1 MWHRFVRELMIELY
15 WMKKEMIRRWHLD
28 TPVGVVGIIALLSG
42 AALFMII
49 GQGIAKVIRGAIPWV
64 AGSTVGAVY
73 WSSIGFALKAS
84 FIFLLFCSSLIIFFL
99 LKTYYRR

>member
-1 MWHRFVRELMIELY
+1 MWHRLIRELRIETY

-42 AALFMII
+42 VALFMII

-84 FIFLLFCSSLIIFFL
+84 FIFLLFCSSLIVFSL

>member
-1 MWHRFVRELMIELY
+1 MLHRLIRELRIEFY
-15 WMKKEMIRRWHLD
+15 WMKKEMVRRWHLD
-28 TPVGVVGIIALLSG
+28 TPVGVMGIIALLSG
-42 AALFMII
+42 IALFMLI

-84 FIFLLFCSSLIIFFL
+84 FIFLLFCSSLIFFFL
-99 LKTYYRR
+99 LKMYYRR